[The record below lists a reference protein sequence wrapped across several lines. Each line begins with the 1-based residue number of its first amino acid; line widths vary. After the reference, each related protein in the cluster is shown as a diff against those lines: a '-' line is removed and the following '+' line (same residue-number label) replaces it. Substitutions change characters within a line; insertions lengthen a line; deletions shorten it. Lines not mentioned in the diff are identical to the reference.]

1 MNAEGYNSADL
12 TSVLRTLSAL
22 SNNQSHQDYQNSP
35 PSVHVSS
42 HLPVQQRTQ
51 DEDDDPYEPAEA
63 SFPLPVAQVHPNHS
77 TYQAATRA
85 HAASAKAPLHPIA
98 PSSVVDSSSIT
109 TWPAGLQHVMR
120 AVSQNEDAQRRIRR
134 LIQSQH
140 DHERQWWQGRE
151 ALVKKQK
158 ARVEKKKELDAV
170 LRSVGAPVDD
180 TKQVSTAEE
189 DQAELKNYNAKVYR
203 ASKQMAEAMTFELR
217 SLGIPFFTVKESL
230 ISDAPRA
237 PQHGDSSR
245 YQSSQSASQRQA
257 LLSRDELSVLQRRML
272 ELLQD
277 LCKQ

>member
-22 SNNQSHQDYQNSP
+22 SNNQGHQDYQHNP
-35 PSVHVSS
+35 PSVNISS

-63 SFPLPVAQVHPNHS
+63 SPPFPVAQVHPNHS
-77 TYQAATRA
+77 TYQTITRA
-85 HAASAKAPLHPIA
+85 HAPSAKAPLHSIA
-98 PSSVVDSSSIT
+98 PSSSVDSSSIT
-109 TWPAGLQHVMR
+109 TWPAALQHVMR

-151 ALVKKQK
+151 ALLKKQK
-158 ARVEKKKELDAV
+158 ARVDKKKELDAV

-189 DQAELKNYNAKVYR
+189 DQAELRNYNAKVYR

-217 SLGIPFFTVKESL
+217 SLGIPFFTIRKSL

-237 PQHGDSSR
+237 PQDRISR
-245 YQSSQSASQRQA
+245 NYQTSESASQHQVS
-257 LLSRDELSVLQRRML
+257 LSRDELSVLQRRML

-277 LCKQ
+277 LCKE

>member
-22 SNNQSHQDYQNSP
+22 SNNPSHQDYQNNP
-35 PSVHVSS
+35 PSVHISS
-42 HLPVQQRTQ
+42 HLPVQRRTQ
-51 DEDDDPYEPAEA
+51 DEEDDSYEPAEA
-63 SFPLPVAQVHPNHS
+63 SPPFPVAQVHSNQ
-77 TYQAATRA
+77 TYQRTTGA
-85 HAASAKAPLHPIA
+85 HAPSAKAPLHPNA
-98 PSSVVDSSSIT
+98 PSSIADSSSIT
-109 TWPAGLQHVMR
+109 TWPAALQHVMR

-151 ALVKKQK
+151 ALLKKQK

-189 DQAELKNYNAKVYR
+189 DQAELRNYNAKVYR
-203 ASKQMAEAMTFELR
+203 ASKQMAEAMTCELR
-217 SLGIPFFTVKESL
+217 NLGIPFFTIKESL

-237 PQHGDSSR
+237 LQNGNSR
-245 YQSSQSASQRQA
+245 RHQSGESASQHQA

-272 ELLQD
+272 ELLLD
-277 LCKQ
+277 LYKE

>member
-1 MNAEGYNSADL
+1 MDAEGYNSADL

-22 SNNQSHQDYQNSP
+22 SNNQSHQDYQNNP
-35 PSVHVSS
+35 PSVHISS
-42 HLPVQQRTQ
+42 HSPVQQRTQ
-51 DEDDDPYEPAEA
+51 DEEDDPYEPAEA
-63 SFPLPVAQVHPNHS
+63 SPPFPVAQVHSNHS
-77 TYQAATRA
+77 TYQRTTGA
-85 HAASAKAPLHPIA
+85 HAPSAKAPLHPNASSSIA
-98 PSSVVDSSSIT
+98 DSSSIT
-109 TWPAGLQHVMR
+109 TWPAALRHVMR
-120 AVSQNEDAQRRIRR
+120 EVSQNENAQRRIRR

-151 ALVKKQK
+151 ALLKKQK

-217 SLGIPFFTVKESL
+217 RLGIPFFTIKESL
-230 ISDAPRA
+230 ISDAPKA
-237 PQHGDSSR
+237 PQHGISR
-245 YQSSQSASQRQA
+245 RPQSTESASQHQA

-277 LCKQ
+277 LCKE

>member
-22 SNNQSHQDYQNSP
+22 SNNQSP
-35 PSVHVSS
+35 PSVHISS
-42 HLPVQQRTQ
+42 HLPVQQKRQ
-51 DEDDDPYEPAEA
+51 DEEDDSYEPAEA
-63 SFPLPVAQVHPNHS
+63 PLPFPVAQIRSNHS
-77 TYQAATRA
+77 TYQRTTGA
-85 HAASAKAPLHPIA
+85 HAPAAKALLHPNA
-98 PSSVVDSSSIT
+98 PSSIADSSSIT
-109 TWPAGLQHVMR
+109 TWPAALQHVMR

-151 ALVKKQK
+151 ALLKKQK

-189 DQAELKNYNAKVYR
+189 DQAELGNYNAKVYR
-203 ASKQMAEAMTFELR
+203 ASKQMAEAMTCELR
-217 SLGIPFFTVKESL
+217 NLGIPFFTIKESL

-237 PQHGDSSR
+237 LQNGNSR
-245 YQSSQSASQRQA
+245 RHQSAESANQYEA

-277 LCKQ
+277 LCKE

>member
-22 SNNQSHQDYQNSP
+22 SNNQSHQDYQNNP
-35 PSVHVSS
+35 PSAHISS
-42 HLPVQQRTQ
+42 HAPVQQRTQ
-51 DEDDDPYEPAEA
+51 DEEDDSYEPAEA
-63 SFPLPVAQVHPNHS
+63 SPPFAVAQVHS
-77 TYQAATRA
+77 TYQRTTGARA
-85 HAASAKAPLHPIA
+85 PSAQAPLHPNASSSIA
-98 PSSVVDSSSIT
+98 DSSSIT
-109 TWPAGLQHVMR
+109 TWPAALRHVMR
-120 AVSQNEDAQRRIRR
+120 EVSQNEDAQRRIRR

-151 ALVKKQK
+151 ALLQKQK

-170 LRSVGAPVDD
+170 LRFVGAPVDD

-217 SLGIPFFTVKESL
+217 RLGIPFFTIKESL
-230 ISDAPRA
+230 ISDAPKA
-237 PQHGDSSR
+237 PQHGISR
-245 YQSSQSASQRQA
+245 RLQSTESASQHQA

-277 LCKQ
+277 LCKE